1 MGFVTD
7 FLKDSGGSL
16 LSAGI
21 TSLVS
26 GLGNRA
32 QIKAQAK
39 ENQKNREYNL
49 MLARLQNQWNL
60 EQWQRENDYNSP
72 TAQMARYR
80 AAGLNPDLIYGQQNT
95 SAASPELTS
104 GAPAAVQDMSP
115 MGEMYRSFGNFMQNY
130 MNLEQQKA
138 AIKNLNSNT
147 EKTDEERAGI
157 ELDNILKKETLPNNI
172 RLSGITVEGA
182 QVLND
187 LNKEKRNEIVAK
199 IPNIVQNT
207 RESQARV
214 EYLNSLVSKI
224 EFDKQQDAKRLINET
239 LRNSAEIKKLQ
250 SETAL
255 NENTLMEAISTFSF
269 RLVGLTTTNEKLSNE
284 SKLLVEQF
292 ELIHTQAEQAKFD
305 LQYDKDYKLIFD
317 AVDAV
322 SKVLGTSSSSF
333 NSIVDILMKLSG
345 KGKAPSPYKP
355 TPYVKGYA
363 PRY

>member
-1 MGFVTD
+1 MGFFSD
-7 FLKDSGGSL
+7 FFKDSGGSL
-16 LSAGI
+16 LSSGI
-21 TSLVS
+21 SSLVS

-60 EQWQRENDYNSP
+60 AQWQRENDFNSP
-72 TAQMARYR
+72 SAQMARYR
-80 AAGLNPDLIYGQQNT
+80 AAGLNSDLIYGQQNT

-104 GAPAAVQDMSP
+104 GEPAAVQDMSP

-138 AIKNLNSNT
+138 VIKNLNSNT
-147 EKTDEERAGI
+147 EKTNEERAGV

-187 LNKEKRNEIVAK
+187 LNKEKRNEILAK

-207 RESQARV
+207 KESEARV
-214 EYLNSLVSKI
+214 EYLNALVGKI
-224 EFDKQQDAKRLINET
+224 DFDKQQDVKRLINET

-269 RLVGLTTTNEKLSNE
+269 RLIGLTTANDKLSNE
-284 SKLLVEQF
+284 AKLLLEQL
-292 ELIHTQAEQAKFD
+292 EVVRTQAQQGRFD
-305 LQYDKDYKLIFD
+305 LQYDQDYRLIFD
-317 AVDAV
+317 AIDAI

-333 NSIVDILMKLSG
+333 QAIVNILQQLAG
-345 KGKAPSPYKP
+345 AGKAKP
-355 TPYVKGYA
+355 VKGFS
-363 PRY
+363 PQ

>member
-1 MGFVTD
+1 MGFVQD
-7 FLKDSGGSL
+7 FLKGSGGSL
-16 LSAGI
+16 LGSAI
-21 TSLVS
+21 SSLVS
-26 GLGNRA
+26 GLGNGA

-49 MLARLQNQWNL
+49 MLARLRNQWSL

-72 TAQMARYR
+72 SAQMARYR
-80 AAGLNPDLIYGQQNT
+80 AAGLNPDLIYNQQNT

-104 GAPAAVQDMSP
+104 GEPAAVQDMSP

-130 MNLEQQKA
+130 YSLEQQRA
-138 AIKNLNSNT
+138 AVKSLDANARKS
-147 EKTDEERAGI
+147 EEERQGI

-182 QVLND
+182 QVLNE

-207 RESQARV
+207 KESQARV

-224 EFDKQQDAKRLINET
+224 DFDKQQDAKRLILET

-250 SETAL
+250 SETKL

-269 RLVGLTTTNEKLSNE
+269 RLVGLTTANEKLSNE
-284 SKLLVEQF
+284 AKLLVEQL
-292 ELIHTQAEQAKFD
+292 ELIRTQAEQGKFD

-333 NSIVDILMKLSG
+333 QAIVNILQQLTG
-345 KGKAPSPYKP
+345 AGKAKP
-355 TPYVKGYA
+355 VKGFA
-363 PRY
+363 PR